1 MDTLA
6 KLQLLSSQM
15 SLEPAEELPTHT
27 LAPPSPTPNPQPPTP
42 TVAPCGQVITPSSL
56 PPKQDSLG
64 IYHAAVPGRR
74 PIALLKTLLTSA
86 CERNCYYCP
95 FRAGR
100 NYRRAT
106 FKPDEMAQTFMD
118 LYRAGRAEGLF
129 LSSGIIKGGVTT
141 QDKIIDT
148 AAILREKYAFRGYLH
163 LKIMPGAERDQVQRL
178 MQLADRVSVNLEAPN
193 TQRLQRLA
201 PRKQFVEEL
210 LQPLRWVEEIRRSQ
224 SPHHTWNGRWP
235 SSVTQFVVGAVGES
249 DLELLTT
256 AAYLYN
262 QLHLRHTYFSGF
274 SPVLGTPLENQ
285 PAADPWREHRLYQSS
300 FLLRDYGFDLE
311 ELPFTPDGNL
321 PLAVDPKVAWAQ
333 SHLAYSPIEVNRAGR
348 DQLLRVPGVGPKGVE
363 AILAARR
370 QGKLRDLH
378 DLQRIGVITARAA
391 PYILLDGRRPLR
403 QLNLFGHG

>member
-1 MDTLA
+1 
-6 KLQLLSSQM
+6 
-15 SLEPAEELPTHT
+15 
-27 LAPPSPTPNPQPPTP
+27 
-42 TVAPCGQVITPSSL
+42 
-56 PPKQDSLG
+56 
-64 IYHAAVPGRR
+64 
-74 PIALLKTLLTSA
+74 LTSA

-106 FKPDEMAQTFMD
+106 FQPDEMAQTFMD

-148 AAILREKYAFRGYLH
+148 AAILREKHHFRGYLH

-193 TQRLQRLA
+193 TARLQRLA

-210 LQPLRWVEEIRRSQ
+210 LQPLKWVEEIRRSQ
-224 SPHHTWNGRWP
+224 PPRQTWNGRWP

-256 AAYLYN
+256 SAYLYN
-262 QLHLRHTYFSGF
+262 QLHLRRTYYSGF
-274 SPVLGTPLENQ
+274 SPVLNTPLENQ

-311 ELPFTPDGNL
+311 ELPFTADGNL

-333 SHLAYSPIEVNRAGR
+333 ANLSHTPIEINRAGR
-348 DQLLRVPGVGPKGVE
+348 EQLLRIPGVGPKGVE

-378 DLQRIGVITARAA
+378 DLQALGVITVRAA
-391 PYILLDGRRPLR
+391 PYILLDGRRLPY
-403 QLNLFGHG
+403 QLNLLTQPPASSTSSQTS